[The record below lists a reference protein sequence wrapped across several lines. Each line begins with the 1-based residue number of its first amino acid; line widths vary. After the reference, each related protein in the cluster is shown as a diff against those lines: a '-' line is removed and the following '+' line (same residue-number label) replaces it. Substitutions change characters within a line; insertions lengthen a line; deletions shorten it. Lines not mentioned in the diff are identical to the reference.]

1 MSTFD
6 YESNPGFII
15 NRTARALSRSLD
27 IRLRNR
33 VGITFAQW
41 RVLVLLTKTHDG
53 LSQKEIA
60 EGLGLEAPSLIPIL
74 DKLQTDGFIE
84 RRVDHNDR
92 RNNRIYRSNKTFEVW
107 AATLECA
114 NQVLTIAL
122 SGLAE
127 DKVQIMKEV
136 LERMWIN
143 LQENMDPSAK
153 TAETIT
159 EIVSKKMDYEKL
171 PFHNNNKAEVV
182 GRDYLQN
189 AESAK
194 G

>member
-15 NRTARALSRSLD
+15 NRTARTLSRSLD
-27 IRLRNR
+27 MRLRNR

-53 LSQKEIA
+53 LSQREIA

-92 RNNRIYRSNKTFEVW
+92 RNNRIYRSNKTFEIW
-107 AATLECA
+107 ATTLDCATR
-114 NQVLTIAL
+114 VLTMAL
-122 SGLAE
+122 AGLPE

-136 LERMWIN
+136 LEKMWIN
-143 LQENMDPSAK
+143 LQENVELSDRSP
-153 TAETIT
+153 ETIT
-159 EIVSKKMDYEKL
+159 DTVRQKQGLRETTLSQQQQV
-171 PFHNNNKAEVV
+171 
-182 GRDYLQN
+182 
-189 AESAK
+189 
-194 G
+194 

>member
-15 NRTARALSRSLD
+15 NRTARTLSRSLD
-27 IRLRNR
+27 IRLRTR
-33 VGITFAQW
+33 FGITFAQW

-53 LSQKEIA
+53 LTQKEIA

-107 AATLECA
+107 TATLECA

-122 SGLAE
+122 AGLAE

-136 LERMWIN
+136 LEKMWIN
-143 LQENMDPSAK
+143 LQENMDHSDRTP
-153 TAETIT
+153 ETIT
-159 EIVSKKMDYEKL
+159 EIASQNKGLRETTVSQQQ
-171 PFHNNNKAEVV
+171 H
-182 GRDYLQN
+182 G
-189 AESAK
+189 
-194 G
+194 

>member
-1 MSTFD
+1 MPTFD
-6 YESNPGFII
+6 YDSNPGFII
-15 NRTARALSRSLD
+15 NRTARTLSRSLD

-74 DKLQTDGFIE
+74 DRLQTDGFIE
-84 RRVDHNDR
+84 RRVDRNDR
-92 RNNRIYRSNKTFEVW
+92 RNNRIYRSSKTFEIW

-114 NQVLTIAL
+114 TQVLTIAL
-122 SGLAE
+122 AGLAE

-136 LERMWIN
+136 LEKMWIN
-143 LQENMDPSAK
+143 LQENMDTPDK
-153 TAETIT
+153 TPETIT
-159 EIVSKKMDYEKL
+159 EIVGRKKGL
-171 PFHNNNKAEVV
+171 PETTLSQQQQ
-182 GRDYLQN
+182 G
-189 AESAK
+189 
-194 G
+194 

>member
-6 YESNPGFII
+6 YETNPGFLI
-15 NRTARALSRSLD
+15 NRTARSLSRSLD

-60 EGLGLEAPSLIPIL
+60 EGLGLEAPTLIPIL
-74 DKLQTDGFIE
+74 DKLQNDGFIE

-92 RNNRIYRSNKTFEVW
+92 RNNRIYRAEKTFEIW
-107 AATLECA
+107 EATLECA
-114 NQVLTIAL
+114 ARVLTTAL
-122 SGLAE
+122 AGLSE

-136 LERMWIN
+136 LEKVWIN
-143 LQENMDPSAK
+143 LQANMELSNK
-153 TAETIT
+153 TPATIT
-159 EIVSKKMDYEKL
+159 DK
-171 PFHNNNKAEVV
+171 V
-182 GRDYLQN
+182 GQKQGLRETTPSQQQV
-189 AESAK
+189 
-194 G
+194 

>member
-15 NRTARALSRSLD
+15 NRTARTLSRSLD

>member
-92 RNNRIYRSNKTFEVW
+92 RNNRIYRSNKSFEVW

>member
-15 NRTARALSRSLD
+15 NRTARTLSRSLD

-60 EGLGLEAPSLIPIL
+60 GGLGLEAPSLIPIL

-84 RRVDHNDR
+84 RRVDHDDR
-92 RNNRIYRSNKTFEVW
+92 RNNRIYRSNKTLEVW

-122 SGLAE
+122 AGLAK

-136 LERMWIN
+136 LEKMWIN
-143 LQENMDPSAK
+143 LQENMDPSDK
-153 TAETIT
+153 TPETIT
-159 EIVSKKMDYEKL
+159 EIVSQKKGIQETTL
-171 PFHNNNKAEVV
+171 SQQQQ
-182 GRDYLQN
+182 G
-189 AESAK
+189 
-194 G
+194 